1 MDMHDALSALD
12 RAREINA
19 RMEAKRAE
27 MIGQINQAVAL
38 VLVLCTVA
46 VSFVLFGAP
55 EMERQ
60 ARIHQEISHV
70 AGR

>member
-1 MDMHDALSALD
+1 MRDALSALD

-19 RMEAKRAE
+19 RMEAKRIQFIRRCNE
-27 MIGQINQAVAL
+27 AVAL
-38 VLVLCTVA
+38 ILVLCTVA

-60 ARIHQEISHV
+60 AKIHQENL
-70 AGR
+70 AWQK